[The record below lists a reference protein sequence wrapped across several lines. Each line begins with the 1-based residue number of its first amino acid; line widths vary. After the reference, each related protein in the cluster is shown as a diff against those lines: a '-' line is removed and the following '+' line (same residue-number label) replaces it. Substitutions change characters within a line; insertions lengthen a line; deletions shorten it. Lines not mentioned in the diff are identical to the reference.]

1 MDAHHRQAA
10 AHENRFRLM
19 NPALFI
25 VLLTVVP
32 FLSSPVGLNPTNP
45 PPGMTPATFQA
56 IKITSQC
63 FYPLSYLGLVSALA
77 AIIVLAV
84 DGPPVRAERV
94 AVKLIKIAL
103 LFEML
108 SFGCLSFIRLS
119 PNSLLSGLCLLQG
132 FVMLVVLC
140 FFIHFFNDHY

>member
-63 FYPLSYLGLVSALA
+63 FYPLSYLA
-77 AIIVLAV
+77 AIIVLV
-84 DGPPVRAERV
+84 QVQFTV
-94 AVKLIKIAL
+94 LVW
-103 LFEML
+103 L
-108 SFGCLSFIRLS
+108 SFGIPFLMFAISS
-119 PNSLLSGLCLLQG
+119 SSLISGYYLT
-132 FVMLVVLC
+132 F
-140 FFIHFFNDHY
+140 

>member
-10 AHENRFRLM
+10 AQENRFRLI

-45 PPGMTPATFQA
+45 PPGMTFQA